1 MNWTEGN
8 LARHSRGKSAKNE
21 VLKRQKQHFA
31 KARSRLLNG
40 GSRQS
45 PVTISFMDTPI
56 ARQPPAHVNPSG
68 HVDIFSDRDQ
78 HHPSLARVGSNTSR
92 GQHHHH
98 SRVEEHGRHGPFTAK
113 PEVSRGEPSAKRT
126 ATRKAEATLESASRE
141 KRRKLLDKTDW
152 AGLTMQQP
160 LELTFPGQIRAGRT
174 WNNTDQSELN
184 TGKSRDALR
193 ERLAKRGRSRHF
205 NNDGNKNLQP
215 AERIKVQVGSQDTY
229 MGNVSSPLSIRKR
242 PTAAG
247 IGRPIEICTDG
258 SDLSHT
264 PTRRSDLAR
273 QRRKSSLHSIH
284 EQRLK
289 ERDNRRSSPRE
300 FRTPPGA
307 TTSSKVS
314 SETSSTRVAFASAPI
329 IQPAPLRADPFHVL
343 RWSPAVSVSSGSLD
357 VEIGQPRFR
366 PDAVDIA
373 DNEKWKTLVDSSDH
387 LIPLT
392 RGSSLLNSPH
402 IIPVLS
408 PGISE
413 MLTRRENSCAK
424 FIGSAHAQVGE
435 STPPETRCSLA
446 ANAATGDCDS
456 DPPAV
461 QPPPKS
467 QAVSLEMRKREGAK
481 TPNDIDE
488 NMTWMKF
495 LFDSDGDDF
504 ERRAIQEA
512 AQLAARKIRPSESP
526 EEISTTN
533 GTRRKTKQAGGTE
546 PSSENSQ
553 SSRCMVARPDV
564 HEGASLEGSDGI
576 ASTTVTSASRIATH
590 GSVDS
595 SDSTHN
601 QHLEAGI
608 TCNGV
613 DDTTLYDSPPLESET
628 SAMNTVIS
636 DVETTGATKAT
647 SDNSERSQDL
657 QRTYR
662 FAAPQ
667 GFVGK
672 HAHSDKLRGVQMPP
686 PHTAV
691 GSKRRGRRK
700 KALDGRMS
708 IRELPNFDGDPI
720 EDIEED

>member
-1 MNWTEGN
+1 MRESFLRDIQSEHVDIPALSWEP
-8 LARHSRGKSAKNE
+8 RKSAKNE

-413 MLTRRENSCAK
+413 MLTRRENS
-424 FIGSAHAQVGE
+424 
-435 STPPETRCSLA
+435 
-446 ANAATGDCDS
+446 

-672 HAHSDKLRGVQMPP
+672 HAHSDKLRGCKC
-686 PHTAV
+686 H
-691 GSKRRGRRK
+691 
-700 KALDGRMS
+700 
-708 IRELPNFDGDPI
+708 LPIPQ
-720 EDIEED
+720 